1 MKSKDVKE
9 LMREELAQ
17 KFNEALESGDAE
29 KVAQAFADMAENI
42 QQEVLERAKDVAAV
56 EQMDAAALAARGLRQ
71 LTSEER
77 KYYEAV
83 INAMKSDSPKQA
95 LANLD
100 VTMPKTIIE
109 DVFDS
114 LKAEHKLLSAID
126 FNNTTYVTEWILNK
140 NGKQKAVWGEI
151 TAEIE
156 KELSGDFEKLEM
168 TMYILTAFM
177 PVAKSMLDLGATW
190 LDSYVRQVLQ
200 DALYVGLEEGI
211 VCGTGVKMPIG
222 MMKDINA
229 AHKDGEPYPDKEAI
243 KVTEFTPEVYG
254 GLIGQMAVSRNNRPR
269 AVGEVIMVVN
279 PVDYFKRI
287 MPATTIMRPDGTY
300 ANNVLPY
307 PTDVIQSEEVPDG
320 KAVLGIGKQYFAGI
334 GAGKDGVIEHDDSYK
349 FLQRE
354 RVYAGHLYGNG
365 KPKDNNS
372 FLVLDISELKPAA
385 YTVYAAAQAQAA
397 AAGVVAYSATPEA
410 AGAVAYS
417 AQPEIVEKEVEKTT
431 WTESELNSMTVPQ
444 IEGLAAY
451 MKYTIEGSNKPEKIA
466 SFLAAQTAAAGSN

>member
-9 LMREELAQ
+9 LTREDLAQ
-17 KFNEALESGDAE
+17 AFNEALKSEDTAQ
-29 KVAQAFADMAENI
+29 VAQAFADMAENI
-42 QQEVLERAKDVAAV
+42 QQEVLERAKDAAAV

-71 LTSEER
+71 ITSEEKR
-77 KYYEAV
+77 YYEAL
-83 INAMKSDSPKQA
+83 ITAMKSSDPKQA

-114 LKAEHKLLSAID
+114 LKAEHKLLSVID

-156 KELSGDFEKLEM
+156 KELSGDFEKLDM
-168 TMYILTAFM
+168 VMFSLTAFM
-177 PVAKSMLDLGATW
+177 PVAKSMLDLGSTW

-222 MMKDINA
+222 MMKDLNA
-229 AHKDGEPYPDKEAI
+229 SRTDGAPYPNKTAI
-243 KVTEFTPEVYG
+243 KVTAFTPEVYG
-254 GLIGQMAVSRNNRPR
+254 GLIGKMAVSRNNRPR

-279 PVDYFKRI
+279 PVDYWQKV
-287 MPATTIMRPDGTY
+287 MPATTIQRPDGTF

-307 PTDVIQSEEVPDG
+307 PTDVIQSEEVPSG
-320 KAVLGIGKQYFAGI
+320 KAVMGIAKQYFCGI
-334 GAGKDGVIEHDDSYK
+334 GTGKDGVIEYDDSYK

-385 YTVYAAAQAQAA
+385 YTVYTQGTAA
-397 AAGVVAYSATPEA
+397 AAEPET
-410 AGAVAYS
+410 
-417 AQPEIVEKEVEKTT
+417 VEKTE
-431 WTESELNSMTVPQ
+431 WTETELNAMTVAQ

-451 MKYTIEGSNKPEKIA
+451 KGYTLTGSNKADKIT
-466 SFLAAQTAAAGSN
+466 SFLAAQTAAGSN

>member
-1 MKSKDVKE
+1 MKSKDVKK
-9 LMREELAQ
+9 LTREELAQ
-17 KFNEALESGDAE
+17 AFNEALKSEDTAQ
-29 KVAQAFADMAENI
+29 VAQAFADMAENI
-42 QQEVLERAKDVAAV
+42 QQEVLERAKDTAAV

-71 LTSEER
+71 ITSEEKR
-77 KYYEAV
+77 YYEAL
-83 INAMKSDSPKQA
+83 ITAMKSSDPKQA

-114 LKAEHKLLSAID
+114 LKAEHRLLSVID

-156 KELSGDFEKLEM
+156 KELSGDFEKLDM
-168 TMYILTAFM
+168 VMFSLTAFM

-222 MMKDINA
+222 MMKDLNA
-229 AHKDGEPYPDKEAI
+229 SRTDGAPYPDKTAI
-243 KVTEFTPEVYG
+243 KVTAFTPEVYG

-279 PVDYFKRI
+279 PVDYWQKV
-287 MPATTIMRPDGTY
+287 MPATTIQRPDGTF

-307 PTDVIQSEEVPDG
+307 PTDVIQSEEVPSG
-320 KAVLGIGKQYFAGI
+320 KAVMGIAKQYFCGI
-334 GAGKDGVIEHDDSYK
+334 GTGKDGVIEYDDSYK

-372 FLVLDISELKPAA
+372 FLVLDISALQPAA
-385 YTVYAAAQAQAA
+385 YTVYAQGTAA
-397 AAGVVAYSATPEA
+397 AAEPET
-410 AGAVAYS
+410 
-417 AQPEIVEKEVEKTT
+417 VEKTE
-431 WTESELNSMTVPQ
+431 WTESELNAMTVTQ

-451 MKYTIEGSNKPEKIA
+451 KGYTLTGSNKAEKIT
-466 SFLAAQTAAAGSN
+466 SFLAAQTAAGSN

>member
-9 LMREELAQ
+9 LTREELAQ
-17 KFNEALESGDAE
+17 AFNEALKSEDTAQ
-29 KVAQAFADMAENI
+29 VAQAFADMAENI
-42 QQEVLERAKDVAAV
+42 QQEVLERAKDTAAV

-71 LTSEER
+71 ITSEEKR
-77 KYYEAV
+77 YYEAL
-83 INAMKSDSPKQA
+83 ITAMKSSDPKQA

-114 LKAEHKLLSAID
+114 LKAEHRLLSVID

-156 KELSGDFEKLEM
+156 KELSGDFEKLDM
-168 TMYILTAFM
+168 VMFSLTAFM

-222 MMKDINA
+222 MMKDLNA
-229 AHKDGEPYPDKEAI
+229 SRTDGAPYPDKTAI
-243 KVTEFTPEVYG
+243 KVTAFTPEVYG

-279 PVDYFKRI
+279 PVDYWQKV
-287 MPATTIMRPDGTY
+287 MPATTIQRPDGTF

-307 PTDVIQSEEVPDG
+307 PTNVIQSEEVPSG
-320 KAVLGIGKQYFAGI
+320 KAVMGIAKQYFCGI
-334 GAGKDGVIEHDDSYK
+334 GTGKDGVIEYDDSYK

-372 FLVLDISELKPAA
+372 FLVLDISTLQPAA
-385 YTVYAAAQAQAA
+385 YTVYAQGTAA
-397 AAGVVAYSATPEA
+397 AAEPET
-410 AGAVAYS
+410 
-417 AQPEIVEKEVEKTT
+417 VEKTE
-431 WTESELNSMTVPQ
+431 WTESELNAMTVTQ

-451 MKYTIEGSNKPEKIA
+451 KGYTLTGSNKAEKIT
-466 SFLAAQTAAAGSN
+466 SFLAAQTAAGSN

>member
-9 LMREELAQ
+9 LTREELAQ
-17 KFNEALESGDAE
+17 AFNEALKSEDTAQ
-29 KVAQAFADMAENI
+29 VAQAFADMAENI
-42 QQEVLERAKDVAAV
+42 QQEVLERAKDTAAV

-71 LTSEER
+71 ITSEEKR
-77 KYYEAV
+77 YYEAL
-83 INAMKSDSPKQA
+83 ITAMKSSDPKQA

-114 LKAEHKLLSAID
+114 LKAEHRLLSVID

-156 KELSGDFEKLEM
+156 KELSGDFEKLDM
-168 TMYILTAFM
+168 VMFSLTAFM

-222 MMKDINA
+222 MMKDLNA
-229 AHKDGEPYPDKEAI
+229 SRTDGAPYPDKTAI
-243 KVTEFTPEVYG
+243 KVTAFTPEVYG

-279 PVDYFKRI
+279 PVDYWQKV
-287 MPATTIMRPDGTY
+287 MPATTIQRPDGTF

-307 PTDVIQSEEVPDG
+307 PTDVIQSEEVPSG
-320 KAVLGIGKQYFAGI
+320 KAVMGIAKQYFCGI
-334 GAGKDGVIEHDDSYK
+334 GTGKDGVIEYDDSYK

-372 FLVLDISELKPAA
+372 FLVLDISTLQPAA
-385 YTVYAAAQAQAA
+385 YTVYAQGTAA
-397 AAGVVAYSATPEA
+397 AAEPET
-410 AGAVAYS
+410 
-417 AQPEIVEKEVEKTT
+417 VEKTE
-431 WTESELNSMTVPQ
+431 WTESELNAMTVTQ

-451 MKYTIEGSNKPEKIA
+451 KGYTLTGGNKAEKIT
-466 SFLAAQTAAAGSN
+466 SFLAAQTAAGSN

>member
-9 LMREELAQ
+9 LTREELAQ
-17 KFNEALESGDAE
+17 AFNEALKSEDTAQ
-29 KVAQAFADMAENI
+29 VAQAFADMAENI
-42 QQEVLERAKDVAAV
+42 QQEVLERAKDAAAV

-71 LTSEER
+71 ITSEEKR
-77 KYYEAV
+77 YYEAL
-83 INAMKSDSPKQA
+83 ITAMKSSDPKQA

-114 LKAEHKLLSAID
+114 LKAEHKLLSVID

-156 KELSGDFEKLEM
+156 KELSGDFEKLDM
-168 TMYILTAFM
+168 VMFSLTAFM
-177 PVAKSMLDLGATW
+177 PVAKSMLDLGSTW

-222 MMKDINA
+222 MMKDLNA
-229 AHKDGEPYPDKEAI
+229 SRTDGAPYPNKTAI
-243 KVTEFTPEVYG
+243 KVTAFTPEVYG
-254 GLIGQMAVSRNNRPR
+254 GLIGKMAVSRNNRPR

-279 PVDYFKRI
+279 PVDYWQKV
-287 MPATTIMRPDGTY
+287 MPATTIQRPDGTF

-307 PTDVIQSEEVPDG
+307 PTDVIQSEEVPSG
-320 KAVLGIGKQYFAGI
+320 KAVMGIAKQYFCGI
-334 GAGKDGVIEHDDSYK
+334 GTGKDGVIEYDDSYK

-385 YTVYAAAQAQAA
+385 YTVYAQGTAA
-397 AAGVVAYSATPEA
+397 AAEPET
-410 AGAVAYS
+410 
-417 AQPEIVEKEVEKTT
+417 VEKTE
-431 WTESELNSMTVPQ
+431 WTETELNAMTVAQ

-451 MKYTIEGSNKPEKIA
+451 KGYTLTGSNKAEKIT
-466 SFLAAQTAAAGSN
+466 SFLAAQTAAGSN

>member
-9 LMREELAQ
+9 LKREELAQ
-17 KFNEALESGDAE
+17 AFNEALKSEDTAQ
-29 KVAQAFADMAENI
+29 VAQAFADMAENI
-42 QQEVLERAKDVAAV
+42 QQEVLERAKDTAAV

-71 LTSEER
+71 ITSEEKR
-77 KYYEAV
+77 YYEAL
-83 INAMKSDSPKQA
+83 ITAMKSSDPKQA

-114 LKAEHKLLSAID
+114 LKAEHRLLSVID

-156 KELSGDFEKLEM
+156 KKLSGDFEKLDM
-168 TMYILTAFM
+168 VMFSLTAFM

-222 MMKDINA
+222 MMKDLNA
-229 AHKDGEPYPDKEAI
+229 SRTDGAPYPDKTAI
-243 KVTEFTPEVYG
+243 KVTAFTPEVYG

-279 PVDYFKRI
+279 PVDYWQKV
-287 MPATTIMRPDGTY
+287 MPTTTIQRPDGTF

-307 PTDVIQSEEVPDG
+307 PTDVIQSEEVPSG
-320 KAVLGIGKQYFAGI
+320 KAVMGIAKQYFCGI
-334 GAGKDGVIEHDDSYK
+334 GTGKDGVIEYDDSYK

-354 RVYAGHLYGNG
+354 RVYTGHLYGNG

-372 FLVLDISELKPAA
+372 FLVLDISALQPAA
-385 YTVYAAAQAQAA
+385 YTVYAQGTAA
-397 AAGVVAYSATPEA
+397 AAEPET
-410 AGAVAYS
+410 
-417 AQPEIVEKEVEKTT
+417 VEKTE
-431 WTESELNSMTVPQ
+431 WTESELNAMTVTQ

-451 MKYTIEGSNKPEKIA
+451 KGYTLTGSNKAEKIT
-466 SFLAAQTAAAGSN
+466 SFLAAQTAAGSN

>member
-9 LMREELAQ
+9 LTREELAQ
-17 KFNEALESGDAE
+17 AFNEALKSEDTAQ
-29 KVAQAFADMAENI
+29 VAQAFADMAENI
-42 QQEVLERAKDVAAV
+42 QQEVLERAKDTAAV
-56 EQMDAAALAARGLRQ
+56 EQMDAAALVARGLRQ
-71 LTSEER
+71 ITSEEKR
-77 KYYEAV
+77 YYEAL
-83 INAMKSDSPKQA
+83 ITAMKSSDPKQA

-114 LKAEHKLLSAID
+114 LKAEHRLLSVID

-156 KELSGDFEKLEM
+156 KELSGDFEKLDM
-168 TMYILTAFM
+168 VMFSLTAFM

-222 MMKDINA
+222 MMKDLNA
-229 AHKDGEPYPDKEAI
+229 SRTDGAPYPDKTAI
-243 KVTEFTPEVYG
+243 KVTAFTPEVYG
-254 GLIGQMAVSRNNRPR
+254 GLIGQMSVSRNNRPR

-279 PVDYFKRI
+279 PVDYWRKV
-287 MPATTIMRPDGTY
+287 MPATTIQRPDGTF

-307 PTDVIQSEEVPDG
+307 PTDVIQSEEVPSG
-320 KAVLGIGKQYFAGI
+320 KAVMGIAKQYFCGI
-334 GAGKDGVIEHDDSYK
+334 GTGKDGVIEYDDSYK

-372 FLVLDISELKPAA
+372 FLVLDISALQPAA
-385 YTVYAAAQAQAA
+385 YTVYAQGTAA
-397 AAGVVAYSATPEA
+397 AAEPET
-410 AGAVAYS
+410 
-417 AQPEIVEKEVEKTT
+417 VEKTE
-431 WTESELNSMTVPQ
+431 WTESELNAMTVTQ

-451 MKYTIEGSNKPEKIA
+451 KGYTLTGSNKAEKIT
-466 SFLAAQTAAAGSN
+466 SFLAAQTAAGSN

>member
-9 LMREELAQ
+9 LTREELAQ
-17 KFNEALESGDAE
+17 AFNEALKSEDTAQ
-29 KVAQAFADMAENI
+29 VAQAFADMAENI
-42 QQEVLERAKDVAAV
+42 QQEVLERAKDTAAV

-71 LTSEER
+71 ITSEEKR
-77 KYYEAV
+77 YYEAL
-83 INAMKSDSPKQA
+83 ITAMKSSDPKQA

-114 LKAEHKLLSAID
+114 LKAEHRLLSVID

-156 KELSGDFEKLEM
+156 KELSGDFEKLDM
-168 TMYILTAFM
+168 VMFSLTAFM

-222 MMKDINA
+222 MMKDLNA
-229 AHKDGEPYPDKEAI
+229 SRTDGAPYPDKTAI
-243 KVTEFTPEVYG
+243 KVTAFTTEVNG

-279 PVDYFKRI
+279 PVDYWQKV
-287 MPATTIMRPDGTY
+287 MPATTIQRPDGTF

-307 PTDVIQSEEVPDG
+307 PTDVIQSEEVPSG
-320 KAVLGIGKQYFAGI
+320 KAVMGIAKQYFCGI
-334 GAGKDGVIEHDDSYK
+334 GTGKDGVIEYDDSYK

-372 FLVLDISELKPAA
+372 FLVLDISALQPAA
-385 YTVYAAAQAQAA
+385 YTVYAQGTAA
-397 AAGVVAYSATPEA
+397 AAEPET
-410 AGAVAYS
+410 
-417 AQPEIVEKEVEKTT
+417 VEKTE
-431 WTESELNSMTVPQ
+431 WTESELNAMTVTQ

-451 MKYTIEGSNKPEKIA
+451 KGYTLTGSNKAEKIT
-466 SFLAAQTAAAGSN
+466 SFLAAQTAAGSN

>member
-9 LMREELAQ
+9 LTREELAQ
-17 KFNEALESGDAE
+17 AFNEALKSEDTAQ
-29 KVAQAFADMAENI
+29 VAQAFADMAENI
-42 QQEVLERAKDVAAV
+42 QQEVLERAKDTAAV

-71 LTSEER
+71 ITSEEKR
-77 KYYEAV
+77 YYEAL
-83 INAMKSDSPKQA
+83 ITAMKSSDPKQA

-114 LKAEHKLLSAID
+114 LKAEHRLLSVID

-156 KELSGDFEKLEM
+156 KELSGDFEKLDM
-168 TMYILTAFM
+168 VMFSLTAFM

-222 MMKDINA
+222 MMKDLNA
-229 AHKDGEPYPDKEAI
+229 SRTDGAPYPDKTAI
-243 KVTEFTPEVYG
+243 KVTAFTPEVYG

-279 PVDYFKRI
+279 PVDYWKKV
-287 MPATTIMRPDGTY
+287 MPATTIQRPDGTF

-307 PTDVIQSEEVPDG
+307 PTDVIQSEEVPSG
-320 KAVLGIGKQYFAGI
+320 KAVMGIAKQYFCGI
-334 GAGKDGVIEHDDSYK
+334 GTGKDGVIEYDDSYK

-372 FLVLDISELKPAA
+372 FLVLDISALQPAA
-385 YTVYAAAQAQAA
+385 YTVYAQGTAA
-397 AAGVVAYSATPEA
+397 AAEPET
-410 AGAVAYS
+410 
-417 AQPEIVEKEVEKTT
+417 VEKTE
-431 WTESELNSMTVPQ
+431 WTESELNAMTVTQ

-451 MKYTIEGSNKPEKIA
+451 KGYTLTGSNKAEKIT
-466 SFLAAQTAAAGSN
+466 SFLAAQTAAGSN

>member
-9 LMREELAQ
+9 LTREELTQAL
-17 KFNEALESGDAE
+17 NEALKSEDTAQ
-29 KVAQAFADMAENI
+29 VAQAFADMAENI
-42 QQEVLERAKDVAAV
+42 QQEVLERAKDTAAV

-71 LTSEER
+71 ITSEEKR
-77 KYYEAV
+77 YYEAL
-83 INAMKSDSPKQA
+83 ITAMKSSDPKQA

-114 LKAEHKLLSAID
+114 LKAEHRLLSVID

-156 KELSGDFEKLEM
+156 KELSGDFEKLDM
-168 TMYILTAFM
+168 VMFSLTAFM

-222 MMKDINA
+222 MMKDLNA
-229 AHKDGEPYPDKEAI
+229 SRTDGAPYPDKTAI
-243 KVTEFTPEVYG
+243 KVTAFTPEVYG

-279 PVDYFKRI
+279 PVDYWQKV
-287 MPATTIMRPDGTY
+287 MPATTIQRPDGTF

-307 PTDVIQSEEVPDG
+307 PTDVIQSEEVPSG
-320 KAVLGIGKQYFAGI
+320 KAVMGIAKQYFCGI
-334 GAGKDGVIEHDDSYK
+334 GTGKDGVIEYDDSYK

-372 FLVLDISELKPAA
+372 FLVLDISALQPAA
-385 YTVYAAAQAQAA
+385 YTVYAQGTAA
-397 AAGVVAYSATPEA
+397 AAEPET
-410 AGAVAYS
+410 
-417 AQPEIVEKEVEKTT
+417 VEKTE
-431 WTESELNSMTVPQ
+431 WTESELNAMTVTQ

-451 MKYTIEGSNKPEKIA
+451 KGYTLTGSNKAEKIT
-466 SFLAAQTAAAGSN
+466 SFLAAQTAAGSN

>member
-1 MKSKDVKE
+1 MKSKDLQE
-9 LMREELAQ
+9 LAREELAQ
-17 KFNEALESGDAE
+17 KFNKALESGDAAE
-29 KVAQAFADMAENI
+29 VAQAFADMAENI
-42 QQEVLERAKDVAAV
+42 QQEVLERAKDAAAV
-56 EQMDAAALAARGLRQ
+56 EQMDAAAMAARGLRQ
-71 LTSEER
+71 LTSAEK

-83 INAMKSDSPKQA
+83 INAMKSCDPKQA

-114 LKAEHKLLSAID
+114 LKAEHKLLSVID

-156 KELSGDFEKLEM
+156 KELSGEFEKLNM
-168 TMYILTAFM
+168 VLYSLTAFM
-177 PVAKSMLDLGATW
+177 PVAKSMLDLGPAW
-190 LDSYVRQVLQ
+190 LDSYIRQVLQ

-211 VCGTGVKMPIG
+211 ICGTGVKMPIG
-222 MMKDINA
+222 MMKDISA
-229 AHKDGEPYPDKEAI
+229 AHSDEEPYPDKEAVKI
-243 KVTEFTPEVYG
+243 TAFTPEIYG
-254 GLIGQMAVSRNNRPR
+254 RIISKMAVGRNNRPR

-279 PVDYFKRI
+279 PVDYWQKV
-287 MPATTIMRPDGTY
+287 MPATTILRPDGTY

-307 PTDVIQSEEVPDG
+307 PTEIIQSEEMPKG
-320 KAVLGIGKQYFAGI
+320 KAVMGIAKQYFMGI
-334 GAGKDGVIEHDDSYK
+334 GTGKDGVIEYDDSYK

-372 FLVLDISELKPAA
+372 FIVLDISELQPAA
-385 YTVYAAAQAQAA
+385 YAVYNAEAQATE
-397 AAGVVAYSATPEA
+397 GVAVYSTQTET
-410 AGAVAYS
+410 
-417 AQPEIVEKEVEKTT
+417 IEKEVEKKT
-431 WTESELNSMTVPQ
+431 WTESELNNMTVPQ

-451 MKYTIEGSNKPEKIA
+451 MKYSIEGSNKADKIE
-466 SFLAAQTAAAGSN
+466 SFLAAQTAAGNS

>member
-9 LMREELAQ
+9 LTREELAQ
-17 KFNEALESGDAE
+17 AFNEALKSEDTAQ
-29 KVAQAFADMAENI
+29 VAQAFANMAENI
-42 QQEVLERAKDVAAV
+42 QQEVLERAKDTAAV

-71 LTSEER
+71 ITSEEKR
-77 KYYEAV
+77 YYEAL
-83 INAMKSDSPKQA
+83 ITAMKSSDPKQA

-114 LKAEHKLLSAID
+114 LKAEHRLLSVID

-156 KELSGDFEKLEM
+156 KELSGDFEKLDM
-168 TMYILTAFM
+168 VMFSLTAFM

-222 MMKDINA
+222 MMKDLNA
-229 AHKDGEPYPDKEAI
+229 SRTDGAPYPDKTAI
-243 KVTEFTPEVYG
+243 KVTAFTPEVYG

-279 PVDYFKRI
+279 PVDYWQKV
-287 MPATTIMRPDGTY
+287 MPATTIQRPDGTF

-307 PTDVIQSEEVPDG
+307 PTDVIQSEEVPSG
-320 KAVLGIGKQYFAGI
+320 KAVMGIAKQYFCGI
-334 GAGKDGVIEHDDSYK
+334 GTGKDGVIEYDDSYK

-372 FLVLDISELKPAA
+372 FLVLDISALQPAA
-385 YTVYAAAQAQAA
+385 YTVYAQGTAA
-397 AAGVVAYSATPEA
+397 AAEPET
-410 AGAVAYS
+410 
-417 AQPEIVEKEVEKTT
+417 VEKTE
-431 WTESELNSMTVPQ
+431 WTESELNAMTVTQ

-451 MKYTIEGSNKPEKIA
+451 KGYTLTGSNKAEKIT
-466 SFLAAQTAAAGSN
+466 SFLAAQTAAGSN

>member
-9 LMREELAQ
+9 LKREELAQ
-17 KFNEALESGDAE
+17 AFNEALKSEDTAQ
-29 KVAQAFADMAENI
+29 VAQAFADMAENI
-42 QQEVLERAKDVAAV
+42 QQEVLERAKDTAAV

-71 LTSEER
+71 ITSEEKR
-77 KYYEAV
+77 YYEAL
-83 INAMKSDSPKQA
+83 ITAMKSSDPKQA

-114 LKAEHKLLSAID
+114 LKAEHRLLSVID

-156 KELSGDFEKLEM
+156 KELSGDFEKLDM
-168 TMYILTAFM
+168 VMFSLTAFM

-222 MMKDINA
+222 MMKDLNA
-229 AHKDGEPYPDKEAI
+229 SRTDGAPYPDKTAI
-243 KVTEFTPEVYG
+243 KVTAFTPEVYG

-279 PVDYFKRI
+279 PVDYWQKV
-287 MPATTIMRPDGTY
+287 MPATTIQRPDGTF

-307 PTDVIQSEEVPDG
+307 PTDVIQSEEVPSG
-320 KAVLGIGKQYFAGI
+320 KAVMGIAKQYFCGI
-334 GAGKDGVIEHDDSYK
+334 GTGKDGVIEYDDSYK

-372 FLVLDISELKPAA
+372 FLVLDISALQPAA
-385 YTVYAAAQAQAA
+385 YTVDAQGTAA
-397 AAGVVAYSATPEA
+397 AAEPET
-410 AGAVAYS
+410 
-417 AQPEIVEKEVEKTT
+417 VEKTE
-431 WTESELNSMTVPQ
+431 WTESELNAMTVTQ

-451 MKYTIEGSNKPEKIA
+451 KGYTLTGSNKAEKIT
-466 SFLAAQTAAAGSN
+466 SFLAAQTAAGSN

>member
-9 LMREELAQ
+9 LTREELAQ
-17 KFNEALESGDAE
+17 AFNEALKSEDTAQ
-29 KVAQAFADMAENI
+29 VAQAFADMAENI
-42 QQEVLERAKDVAAV
+42 QQEVLERAKDTAAV

-71 LTSEER
+71 ITSEEKR
-77 KYYEAV
+77 YYEAL
-83 INAMKSDSPKQA
+83 ITAMKSSDPKQA

-114 LKAEHKLLSAID
+114 LKAEHRLLSVID

-156 KELSGDFEKLEM
+156 KELSGDFEKLDM
-168 TMYILTAFM
+168 VMFSLTAFM

-222 MMKDINA
+222 MMKDLNA
-229 AHKDGEPYPDKEAI
+229 SRTDGAPYPDKTAI
-243 KVTEFTPEVYG
+243 KVTAFTPEVYG

-279 PVDYFKRI
+279 PVDYWQKV
-287 MPATTIMRPDGTY
+287 MPATTIQRPDGTF

-307 PTDVIQSEEVPDG
+307 PTDVIQSEEVPSG
-320 KAVLGIGKQYFAGI
+320 KAVMGIAKQYFCGI
-334 GAGKDGVIEHDDSYK
+334 GTGKDGVIEYDDSYK

-372 FLVLDISELKPAA
+372 FLVLDISALQPAA
-385 YTVYAAAQAQAA
+385 YTVYAQGTAA
-397 AAGVVAYSATPEA
+397 AAEPET
-410 AGAVAYS
+410 
-417 AQPEIVEKEVEKTT
+417 VEKTE
-431 WTESELNSMTVPQ
+431 WTESELNAMTVAQ

-451 MKYTIEGSNKPEKIA
+451 KGYTLTGSNKAEKIT
-466 SFLAAQTAAAGSN
+466 SFLAAQTAAGSN

>member
-9 LMREELAQ
+9 LTREELAQ
-17 KFNEALESGDAE
+17 AFNKALKSEDTAQ
-29 KVAQAFADMAENI
+29 VAQAFADMAENI
-42 QQEVLERAKDVAAV
+42 QQEVLERAKDTAAV

-71 LTSEER
+71 ITSEEKR
-77 KYYEAV
+77 YYEAL
-83 INAMKSDSPKQA
+83 ITAMKSSDPKQA

-114 LKAEHKLLSAID
+114 LKAEHRLLSVID

-156 KELSGDFEKLEM
+156 KELSGDFEKLDM
-168 TMYILTAFM
+168 VMFSLTAFM

-222 MMKDINA
+222 MMKDLNA
-229 AHKDGEPYPDKEAI
+229 SRTDGAPYPDKTAI
-243 KVTEFTPEVYG
+243 KVTAFTPEVYG

-279 PVDYFKRI
+279 PVDYWQKV
-287 MPATTIMRPDGTY
+287 MPATTIQRPDGTF

-307 PTDVIQSEEVPDG
+307 PTDVIQSEEVPSG
-320 KAVLGIGKQYFAGI
+320 KAVMGIAKQYFCGI
-334 GAGKDGVIEHDDSYK
+334 GTGKDGVIEYDDSYK

-354 RVYAGHLYGNG
+354 RVYTGHLYGNG

-372 FLVLDISELKPAA
+372 FLVLDISALQPAA
-385 YTVYAAAQAQAA
+385 YTVYAQGTAA
-397 AAGVVAYSATPEA
+397 AAEPET
-410 AGAVAYS
+410 
-417 AQPEIVEKEVEKTT
+417 VEKTE
-431 WTESELNSMTVPQ
+431 WTESELNAMTVTQ

-451 MKYTIEGSNKPEKIA
+451 KGYTLTGSNKAEKIT
-466 SFLAAQTAAAGSN
+466 SFLAAQTAAGSN

>member
-9 LMREELAQ
+9 LTREELAQ
-17 KFNEALESGDAE
+17 AFNEALKSEDTAQ
-29 KVAQAFADMAENI
+29 VAQAFADMAENI
-42 QQEVLERAKDVAAV
+42 QQEVLERAKDAAAV

-71 LTSEER
+71 ITSEEKR
-77 KYYEAV
+77 YYEAL
-83 INAMKSDSPKQA
+83 ITAMKSSDPKQA

-114 LKAEHKLLSAID
+114 LKAEHKLLSVID

-156 KELSGDFEKLEM
+156 KELSGDFEKLDM
-168 TMYILTAFM
+168 VMFSLTAFM
-177 PVAKSMLDLGATW
+177 PVAKSMLDLGPTW

-222 MMKDINA
+222 MMKDLNA
-229 AHKDGEPYPDKEAI
+229 SRTDGAPYPDKTAI
-243 KVTEFTPEVYG
+243 KVTAFTPEVYG

-279 PVDYFKRI
+279 PVDYWQKV
-287 MPATTIMRPDGTY
+287 MPATTIQRPDGTF

-307 PTDVIQSEEVPDG
+307 PTDVIQSEEVPSG
-320 KAVLGIGKQYFAGI
+320 KAVMGTAKQYFCGI
-334 GAGKDGVIEHDDSYK
+334 GTGKDGVIEYDDSYK

-385 YTVYAAAQAQAA
+385 YTVYAQGTAA
-397 AAGVVAYSATPEA
+397 AAEPET
-410 AGAVAYS
+410 
-417 AQPEIVEKEVEKTT
+417 VEKTE
-431 WTESELNSMTVPQ
+431 WTETELNALTVAQ

-451 MKYTIEGSNKPEKIA
+451 KGYTLTGSNKAEKIT
-466 SFLAAQTAAAGSN
+466 SFLAAQTAAGSN

>member
-9 LMREELAQ
+9 LTREELAQ
-17 KFNEALESGDAE
+17 AFNEALKSEDTAQ
-29 KVAQAFADMAENI
+29 VAQAFADMAENI
-42 QQEVLERAKDVAAV
+42 QQEVLERAKDTAAV

-71 LTSEER
+71 ITSEEKR
-77 KYYEAV
+77 YYEAL
-83 INAMKSDSPKQA
+83 ITAMKSSDPKQA

-114 LKAEHKLLSAID
+114 LKAEHRLLSVID

-156 KELSGDFEKLEM
+156 KELSGDFEKLDM
-168 TMYILTAFM
+168 VMFSLTAFM

-222 MMKDINA
+222 MMKDLNA
-229 AHKDGEPYPDKEAI
+229 SRTDGAPYPDKTAI
-243 KVTEFTPEVYG
+243 KVTAFTPEVYG

-279 PVDYFKRI
+279 PVDYWQKV
-287 MPATTIMRPDGTY
+287 MPATTIQRPDGTF

-307 PTDVIQSEEVPDG
+307 PTDVIQSEEVPSG
-320 KAVLGIGKQYFAGI
+320 KAVMGIAKQYFCGI
-334 GAGKDGVIEHDDSYK
+334 GTGKDGVIEYDDSYK

-372 FLVLDISELKPAA
+372 FLVLDISALQPAA
-385 YTVYAAAQAQAA
+385 YTVYAQGTAA
-397 AAGVVAYSATPEA
+397 AAEPET
-410 AGAVAYS
+410 
-417 AQPEIVEKEVEKTT
+417 VEKTE
-431 WTESELNSMTVPQ
+431 WTESELNAMTVTQ

-451 MKYTIEGSNKPEKIA
+451 KGYTLTGSNKAEKIT
-466 SFLAAQTAAAGSN
+466 SFIAAQTAAGSN

>member
-9 LMREELAQ
+9 LKREELAQ
-17 KFNEALESGDAE
+17 AFNEALKSEDTAQ
-29 KVAQAFADMAENI
+29 VAQAFADMAENI
-42 QQEVLERAKDVAAV
+42 QQEVLERAKDTAAV

-71 LTSEER
+71 ITSEEKR
-77 KYYEAV
+77 YYEAL
-83 INAMKSDSPKQA
+83 ITAMKSSDPKQA

-114 LKAEHKLLSAID
+114 LKAEHRLLSVID

-156 KELSGDFEKLEM
+156 KELSGDFEKLDM
-168 TMYILTAFM
+168 VMFSLTAFM

-222 MMKDINA
+222 MMKDLNA
-229 AHKDGEPYPDKEAI
+229 SRTDGAPYPDKTAI
-243 KVTEFTPEVYG
+243 KVTAFTPEVYG

-279 PVDYFKRI
+279 PVDYWQKV
-287 MPATTIMRPDGTY
+287 MPATTIQRPDGTF

-307 PTDVIQSEEVPDG
+307 PTDVIQSEEVPSG
-320 KAVLGIGKQYFAGI
+320 KAVMGIAKQYFCGI
-334 GAGKDGVIEHDDSYK
+334 GTGKDGVIEYDDSYK

-372 FLVLDISELKPAA
+372 FLVLDISALQPAA
-385 YTVYAAAQAQAA
+385 YTVYAQGTAA
-397 AAGVVAYSATPEA
+397 AAEPET
-410 AGAVAYS
+410 
-417 AQPEIVEKEVEKTT
+417 VEKTE
-431 WTESELNSMTVPQ
+431 WTESELNAMTVTQ

-451 MKYTIEGSNKPEKIA
+451 KDYTLTGSNKAEKIT
-466 SFLAAQTAAAGSN
+466 SFLAAQTAAGSN

>member
-9 LMREELAQ
+9 LTREELAQ
-17 KFNEALESGDAE
+17 AFNEALKSEDTAQ
-29 KVAQAFADMAENI
+29 VAQAFADMAENI
-42 QQEVLERAKDVAAV
+42 QQEVLERAKDTAAV

-71 LTSEER
+71 ITSEEKR
-77 KYYEAV
+77 YYEAL
-83 INAMKSDSPKQA
+83 ITAMKSSDPKQA

-114 LKAEHKLLSAID
+114 LKAEHRLLSVID

-156 KELSGDFEKLEM
+156 KELSGDFEKLDM
-168 TMYILTAFM
+168 VMFSLTAFM

-222 MMKDINA
+222 MMKDLNA
-229 AHKDGEPYPDKEAI
+229 SRTDGAPYPDKTAI
-243 KVTEFTPEVYG
+243 KVTAFTPEVYG

-279 PVDYFKRI
+279 PVDYWQKV
-287 MPATTIMRPDGTY
+287 MPATTIQRPDGTF

-307 PTDVIQSEEVPDG
+307 PTDVIQSEEVPSG
-320 KAVLGIGKQYFAGI
+320 KAVMGIAKQYFCGI
-334 GAGKDGVIEHDDSYK
+334 GTGKDGVIEHDDSYK

-372 FLVLDISELKPAA
+372 FLVLDISALQPAA
-385 YTVYAAAQAQAA
+385 YTVYAQGTAA
-397 AAGVVAYSATPEA
+397 AAEPET
-410 AGAVAYS
+410 
-417 AQPEIVEKEVEKTT
+417 VEKTE
-431 WTESELNSMTVPQ
+431 WTESELNAMTVTQ

-451 MKYTIEGSNKPEKIA
+451 KGYTLTGSNKAEKIT
-466 SFLAAQTAAAGSN
+466 SFLAAQTAAGSN